1 MPTGLDEIVGHRSAV
16 IHSPEAPL
24 AQGETIGKRLRSAFR
39 FWDQNLDPRRRAII
53 AGIFFSMALLTLLS
67 SGFANLSKGNVG
79 MSIYISLVITM
90 ILARRGFFSGR
101 VSVFVDRD
109 GERVEIRQKIRPVLK
124 ADRVQPL
131 LETRMMSA
139 DEAFEVYPPH
149 TRVMGIV
156 HNGEARAYPLA
167 VLSYREVA
175 YDIIGGDPLAVTWS
189 PFCYSARAFK
199 ISQDDQSNFIPHFG
213 FTGRLVVNSP
223 VMFDA
228 RTGVH
233 WLQYLGAPLGGPDIG
248 TRLPEMP
255 SVNTTLR
262 AWTDAYPETE
272 VLDDRVAPITDL
284 FDRYY
289 ASGRAGMHKAPH
301 RDVRWPAKEIVAGID
316 LNGDACAFPMSW
328 LQIEPVVNETVGDM
342 PLVVA
347 YEEHT
352 ASVMAFKAETSG
364 GRALTFEAG
373 VWDEPEGELED
384 GLEDEE
390 DWDDEEPDD
399 ELPVDELS
407 EEEFPENE
415 LEDGEEDELE
425 EEEDWDDED
434 EEEEYEPMMLYD
446 VETGSQWHATN
457 GTCVEGEL
465 VGERLEPVVA
475 GLSFWFAWTNFYP
488 STRLPTSPDLS
499 GLAPKSP
506 ESDDFDDEDDTEDD
520 D

>member
-1 MPTGLDEIVGHRSAV
+1 M
-16 IHSPEAPL
+16 
-24 AQGETIGKRLRSAFR
+24 AQGETIGQRFSSARR

-79 MSIYISLVITM
+79 MSIYISLVVTM
-90 ILARRGFFSGR
+90 TLARRGFFSDR

-139 DEAFEVYPPH
+139 DEAFEIYPPE
-149 TRVMGIV
+149 TRVIGIA
-156 HNGEARAYPLA
+156 HRGEARAYPLA

-199 ISQDDQSNFIPHFG
+199 ISQDDQSNFAPHFG
-213 FTGRLVVNSP
+213 FTGRVVVNSP
-223 VMFDA
+223 VMYDENA
-228 RTGVH
+228 RMH
-233 WLQYLGAPLGGPDIG
+233 WLQYLGAPLGGADIG
-248 TRLPEMP
+248 TRLPEVP

-272 VLDDRVAPITDL
+272 VLDDRVAPTTDL

-289 ASGRAGMHKAPH
+289 ASGRAGMHRAPH
-301 RDVRWPAKEIVAGID
+301 RDARWPPKEIVAGTD

-328 LQIEPVVNETVGDM
+328 LQIEPVVNENVGGV

-352 ASVMAFKAETSG
+352 ASVMAFKAETG
-364 GRALTFEAG
+364 DGRKLTFEVG
-373 VWDEPEGELED
+373 VWDEPEDEPAD
-384 GLEDEE
+384 GDPE
-390 DWDDEEPDD
+390 DWDDEEPEE
-399 ELPVDELS
+399 ELPEDGL
-407 EEEFPENE
+407 PENE
-415 LEDGEEDELE
+415 LEDGAQDELE

-434 EEEEYEPMMLYD
+434 EGDEYEPMMLYD
-446 VETGSQWHATN
+446 AETGSQWHATN

-465 VGERLEPVVA
+465 AGERLEPVAA
-475 GLSFWFAWTNFYP
+475 GLSFWFAWTNFHP
-488 STRLPTSPDLS
+488 STRLPPRPDLS
-499 GLAPKSP
+499 GLAPESK
-506 ESDDFDDEDDTEDD
+506 ESDDFDDEDTEDD